1 MVSTRSKPLILVE
14 DSHAVIVEQLP
25 EAPKPLRFRFLR
37 RLLSLLLGLI
47 IVGFLISFIGLD
59 QILSEL
65 RPNPVLLIAAS
76 VVINV
81 MLAVFAARWAIL
93 VNGLTSERKAS
104 IFDCYFYSVS
114 SLASGLLFA
123 QSATVIVVR
132 SAALNRLNHVSLKVS
147 ISSVIIDKIF
157 DLSYIFFFIIP
168 VLLFFLKAVSL
179 AQACLIALLIFCGAA
194 VLITS
199 KYAVWMRLIK
209 AVINLALS
217 VTARTPF
224 LKRFKRLPQD
234 ENSQPVD
241 DWQILKRG
249 AVLRAFWLTALGELM
264 LVARSYLIAR
274 AIGLDISPLALF
286 MGITLTQLSLIFAFT
301 PGGLGIVEI
310 GWYVALSEAHTIPS
324 EIGAFLLAHRVF
336 QSAAIVAIWLSLYV
350 WRWIRA

>member
-1 MVSTRSKPLILVE
+1 LGEISAVDVAPVPLE
-14 DSHAVIVEQLP
+14 RRKQP
-25 EAPKPLRFRFLR
+25 RFRLAR
-37 RLLSLLLGLI
+37 RLLSLLAGLL
-47 IVGFLISFIGLD
+47 IVSFLISLIGLD
-59 QILSEL
+59 QITSEIH
-65 RPNPVLLIAAS
+65 PDFALLVIA
-76 VVINV
+76 VVAISL
-81 MLAVFAARWAIL
+81 MLAVFAVRWAFL
-93 VNGLTSERKAS
+93 VNSLNGERKVS
-104 IFDCYFYSVS
+104 VFDCYFYSVS

-132 SAALNRLNHVSLKVS
+132 SAALNRLNHVSLKAS

-168 VLLFFLKAVSL
+168 VLLFVLKAVSL
-179 AQACLIALLIFCGAA
+179 AQACLIALLVFCGAA
-194 VLITS
+194 ILITS

-209 AVINLALS
+209 AVIHLALS
-217 VTARTPF
+217 VTAGTPF